1 MEGGKKRSR
10 YNFDGDSPDFFK
22 NYIKAFRILKTRLP
36 WKVSVLGSASFI
48 SVNVPPSMGRF
59 PEVAAGQGVKHP
71 LLTTHVLVQSNS
83 VGTPTKWNFD
93 SSSNHLRAM
102 GL

>member
-1 MEGGKKRSR
+1 M
-10 YNFDGDSPDFFK
+10 
-22 NYIKAFRILKTRLP
+22 KAFRILKTRLP

-71 LLTTHVLVQSNS
+71 LLTTHVHSCTHDTGGKEKGGETQVEQFHIVGFARGNTKNS
-83 VGTPTKWNFD
+83 
-93 SSSNHLRAM
+93 
-102 GL
+102 